1 MSYNS
6 EPKYLPQS
14 EFNCRWALGK
24 KNFEHYR
31 NQIIPKSISAKHNTR
46 PIVIGPIGVFVFFLG
61 LFICQYQCKMNMN
74 KFRKCIFL
82 FVLSWFIS
90 ADDRS
95 DGYTIAEYQQMKMD
109 VISIHLFIAISF
121 SFNLEKYIVTYT
133 PENN

>member
-1 MSYNS
+1 
-6 EPKYLPQS
+6 
-14 EFNCRWALGK
+14 
-24 KNFEHYR
+24 
-31 NQIIPKSISAKHNTR
+31 
-46 PIVIGPIGVFVFFLG
+46 
-61 LFICQYQCKMNMN
+61 MNMN